1 MDNARTT
8 PIGAASED
16 IGSVVHERPRLSR
29 RHSEALWALLFIS
42 PWLVGFLLFTAGP
55 MVFSFGISFWE
66 TSFLNKSEYVG
77 LANYREMLDD
87 PLFSKA
93 LRVTFTYTMLTVPFA
108 TVIALGI
115 ALLLNNKLLLN
126 TTFRTIYYLPALVSR
141 VAVALVWGWVLNPS
155 DGLVNR
161 VLRSVGL
168 PGPRWFASENWAV
181 PGLAPIAL
189 WGTGTNMLLY
199 LAGLQG
205 IPTDLKEAARI
216 DGAGA
221 VRSFLNVTL
230 PLLTPTIFFNVILN
244 VISSFQAFTQAY
256 VLTKGGPNNATL
268 TMVMYLY
275 REAFLNFQFGYAS
288 ALAWTLFAIVFV
300 FTLILIRSQSL
311 WVHYEGGLR
320 S

>member
-1 MDNARTT
+1 
-8 PIGAASED
+8 
-16 IGSVVHERPRLSR
+16 
-29 RHSEALWALLFIS
+29 
-42 PWLVGFLLFTAGP
+42 
-55 MVFSFGISFWE
+55 
-66 TSFLNKSEYVG
+66 
-77 LANYREMLDD
+77 
-87 PLFSKA
+87 
-93 LRVTFTYTMLTVPFA
+93 MLTVPFA

-115 ALLLNNKLLLN
+115 ALLLNNKLRLN
-126 TTFRTIYYLPALVSR
+126 TTFRTIYYLPALVSG

-155 DGLVNR
+155 DGLVNQ

-181 PGLAPIAL
+181 PGLALIAL

-205 IPTDLKEAARI
+205 IPTELKEAARI

-230 PLLTPTIFFNVILN
+230 PLLTPTILFNVILN
-244 VISSFQAFTQAY
+244 VIGSFQAFTQAY

-288 ALAWTLFAIVFV
+288 ALAWTLFAIIFV
-300 FTLILIRSQSL
+300 FTLTPIRSQSL